1 MKHFGIHRAIKQK
14 ILNSVTSFEGFGQF
28 NCLCVTCKVAGSLPF
43 FISPPG
49 SCAFKLANFFWE
61 NNRKPPSL
69 CTEFWCLARHFL
81 MALNCWLAWWDSILA
96 KASSRWFVFW
106 ITCNKVISMIILLSV
121 LTTRKGKANWEGH
134 LLSLLQSNFQIWLST
149 QLRQNPYN
157 FMLLSPLYN
166 KQWWYGKS

>member
-1 MKHFGIHRAIKQK
+1 MQLKKHPK
-14 ILNSVTSFEGFGQF
+14 LNSATSFEGFGQF
-28 NCLCVTCKVAGSLPF
+28 NCFCVTCKVAGSLPF

-49 SCAFKLANFFWE
+49 SCAFTLASFFWE

-106 ITCNKVISMIILLSV
+106 ITCKKVICVIILLSV
-121 LTTRKGKANWEGH
+121 LIVPEKAKQTEKVICCHCWKTIFKFGFQPNWDK
-134 LLSLLQSNFQIWLST
+134 T
-149 QLRQNPYN
+149 PYN
-157 FMLLSPLYN
+157 FMLLSPFSN
-166 KQWWYGKS
+166 KQWWYW